1 LRYLLDVNFLIA
13 LLMGSHVHNDRA
25 HKWWRDHMRHGWAS
39 CPITQNGFVRI
50 VSQPTFAARI
60 IVADA
65 LSVLADAARDS
76 DHEFWADD
84 VSVLDKASFDHNRLL
99 RSDGITDAYLLALA
113 VKREGCL
120 VTFDKS
126 IPLNAVKGAEP
137 RHIFVA
143 D

>member
-1 LRYLLDVNFLIA
+1 
-13 LLMGSHVHNDRA
+13 
-25 HKWWRDHMRHGWAS
+25 MRHGWSS
-39 CPITQNGFVRI
+39 CPITHNGFVRI

-60 IVADA
+60 TVAEA
-65 LSVLADAARDS
+65 LSVLAYAAKDS
-76 DHEFWADD
+76 DHEFWEDD

-99 RSDGITDAYLLALA
+99 RSDSITDACLLALA
-113 VKREGCL
+113 EKRGGRL

-126 IPLNAVKGAEP
+126 ISLNAVKSAEP